1 MYIVTNNYKASF
13 IFITSLYIF
22 LEIIQ
27 FHLVMMTESSGN
39 VKSVIFWVHLIFSL
53 IGVSFNIIFIWIIKK
68 TQKRRD
74 QSGVILMTACVCKAM
89 IGVVLF
95 VKAIVLKAWEIQ
107 EQHSSFVKVV
117 GK

>member
-1 MYIVTNNYKASF
+1 
-13 IFITSLYIF
+13 
-22 LEIIQ
+22 
-27 FHLVMMTESSGN
+27 MMTESSGN
-39 VKSVIFWVHLIFSL
+39 IKSAIFWVHLIFSL

-74 QSGVILMTACVCKAM
+74 QIDVTLMTACMCKAM
-89 IGVVLF
+89 IGGVHF